1 MRKLLV
7 AVLLLAASQTASA
20 QERRRS
26 PGGEGGAGLPYIE
39 GIATFPLSG
48 SWAGT
53 MERTGVGSFPIRW
66 NLEAEDGMYK
76 RLARLN
82 AGQPAPQVFWKAT
95 SKTIRWEEESGAGVL
110 VYSAQL
116 AGPDSI
122 AGTVTLRDGKPSD
135 PKTAQGTFALTR
147 IKSPARRPNG

>member
-7 AVLLLAASQTASA
+7 AVLLLSVAQTVSA

-26 PGGEGGAGLPYIE
+26 PGGEGGPALPFIE
-39 GIATFPLSG
+39 GNTSFPLSG

-53 MERTGVGSFPIRW
+53 MTRTGVGSFPIAM

-76 RLARLN
+76 RLTRVN
-82 AGQPAPQVFWKAT
+82 AGQPAPKVFWKVT
-95 SKTIRWEEESGAGVL
+95 GKTIRWEEESALGVL

-116 AGPDSI
+116 VSPDSI
-122 AGTVTLRDGKPSD
+122 AGTVTLRDGKPND
-135 PKTAQGTFALTR
+135 PGTAQGTFALAR
-147 IKSPARRPNG
+147 IKPPARRPNG

>member
-7 AVLLLAASQTASA
+7 VVLLLATAQAVSA

-26 PGGEGGAGLPYIE
+26 GGAEGGPALPFIE
-39 GIATFPLSG
+39 GTARFPLSG
-48 SWAGT
+48 SWAGI
-53 MERTGVGSFPIRW
+53 MARTGVGSFPIRW

-82 AGQPAPQVFWKAT
+82 AGQPAPEVFWKAT
-95 SKTIRWEEESGAGVL
+95 AKTIRWEEESGLGVL

-116 AGPDSI
+116 VSPDSI
-122 AGTVTLRDGKPSD
+122 AGTVTLRDGKPGD
-135 PKTAQGTFALTR
+135 PATAQGTFALAR

>member
-1 MRKLLV
+1 MRKLFVL
-7 AVLLLAASQTASA
+7 VLLLASVQTSSA

-26 PGGEGGAGLPYIE
+26 PGGEGGAALPYIE
-39 GIATFPLSG
+39 GTASFPLSG

-53 MERTGVGSFPIRW
+53 MTRAGVGSFPIRW

-95 SKTIRWEEESGAGVL
+95 AKTIRWEEESGVGVL
-110 VYSAQL
+110 VYNAQL
-116 AGPDSI
+116 VSPDSI
-122 AGTVTLRDGKPSD
+122 AGTVTLRDGKPGD
-135 PKTAQGTFALTR
+135 PAAAQGTFALAR
-147 IKSPARRPNG
+147 IKSPVRKPND